1 MEKEINKSYDITYI
15 KALEAT
21 RNCGFKIEN
30 ESLTNG
36 MITFKVGI
44 SLWSWGE
51 TFHIKLKKINTNL
64 TLVEISSHNFQLGSW
79 GKHESNIANF
89 FSALDTLIKK

>member
-1 MEKEINKSYDITYI
+1 MIKEIAKSYDITYI

-21 RNCGFKIEN
+21 KTCGFQIEN

-36 MITFKVGI
+36 VITFKVGI

-51 TFHIKLKKINTNL
+51 TFYVKLQKVNDNL
-64 TLVEISSHNFQLGSW
+64 TLLDVSSKNFQLGSW
-79 GKHESNIANF
+79 GKHESNITNF
-89 FSALDTLIKK
+89 FSVLDTLIKK